1 MDIEEHLSKGHS
13 KELTQELVNYIGDSK
28 ERFAEFMPYFLHD
41 EYRICQRA
49 AWTLG
54 IVCQTNP
61 ELIIPWLP
69 KILLELKAP
78 KHDAQIRNT
87 VRALEV
93 LDPLPEEYEG
103 EIYEQCFEYLLDPK
117 YPIAIKVFS
126 MTVCSRIA
134 QKYPELIP
142 ELIQVIEDQM
152 ETGSAGYRSRGKKEL
167 IKLNDI
173 INL

>member
-1 MDIEEHLSKGHS
+1 MDIEEHLLKGHN
-13 KELTQELVNYIGDSK
+13 KELTQELVDYIGHSK
-28 ERFAEFMPYFLHD
+28 ERFDEFMPYFLHD

-54 IVCQTNP
+54 IVCQNHP
-61 ELIIPWLP
+61 ELILPWLP
-69 KILLELKAP
+69 QILMELKTP

-93 LDPLPEEYEG
+93 LEHYPEEFEG

-134 QKYPELIP
+134 LKYPELIP
-142 ELIQVIEDQM
+142 ELIDAIEDQM
-152 ETGSAGYRSRGKKEL
+152 ETGSAGYRSRAKKEL
-167 IKLNDI
+167 ARLSKCL
-173 INL
+173 